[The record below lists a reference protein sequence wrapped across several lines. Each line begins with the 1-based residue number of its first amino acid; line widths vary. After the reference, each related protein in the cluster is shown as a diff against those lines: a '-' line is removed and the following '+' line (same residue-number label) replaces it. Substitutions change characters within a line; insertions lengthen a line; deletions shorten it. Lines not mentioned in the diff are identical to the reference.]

1 MTIREFKPLAIVGKG
16 AFGEVRI
23 CRHIQN
29 NEIYAIK
36 KMKKEEMHT
45 KNQILHIRA
54 ERDVL
59 SEANNQW
66 IVDLKYSFQVL
77 LNF

>member
-36 KMKKEEMHT
+36 KMKKD
-45 KNQILHIRA
+45 A
-54 ERDVL
+54 
-59 SEANNQW
+59 
-66 IVDLKYSFQVL
+66 
-77 LNF
+77 LNRCMVRKHAVY